1 VEEAEE
7 EAEEEEDEEEE
18 DEVDEEEE
26 GEGEEEDNNINN
38 NNNNNNNMY
47 PVSMGRGRPMWIAGS
62 GFTRGPAGPLE
73 KALNGVT
80 AYMRCP
86 EMGTSS
92 SCPECGSKMTRL
104 RDTKGASKNASG
116 RSVCCTN
123 PDCGLREF
131 KTLEDGTVVTD
142 SKGKPVKW
150 DHPLA
155 NRDHLAVLGIAFLFQ
170 CIVLQVEAP
179 EAYRPRARDE
189 ILIDS
194 NGVVKVKVNKEARK
208 RAREA
213 NEANKKAKEAKKESK
228 KKAREDQKK
237 AKEAEKEAKK
247 KAKEDEKEA
256 KKKAKEDEKEAK
268 KKAKE
273 DQKKAKEDEKEA
285 KKKAKEDQ
293 KKAKE
298 DEKEA
303 TKKAKAAAGK
313 DSKAAAA
320 ASGKDSKAAAAAASG
335 KDSKAAAAAASG
347 KDSKAAAAAA
357 SGKDSKA
364 AAAASGKDSK
374 AAVNA
379 EAAGKDMSAK
389 VTTVMSTRRR
399 ASVEGGV
406 EKTQGTTGSKT
417 PLVAPAPRE
426 GGGRGPSLRPTE
438 RVPVEPDHGPVQRK
452 KVTRRP

>member
-1 VEEAEE
+1 VLSRKS
-7 EAEEEEDEEEE
+7 DPNKR
-18 DEVDEEEE
+18 
-26 GEGEEEDNNINN
+26 NNYYID
-38 NNNNNNNMY
+38 
-47 PVSMGRGRPMWIAGS
+47 
-62 GFTRGPAGPLE
+62 TRGPAGPLE

-213 NEANKKAKEAKKESK
+213 NEANKKARPRNHTYDTKIHQDTLCMILYYVCIMGRTRVSLIKNNTKKYTPFFLIFQFSLPFCPSDVSSSRAVLGPTQRHEKTRKKWVKNLK
-228 KKAREDQKK
+228 KKNSIFSRLFFLIF
-237 AKEAEKEAKK
+237 
-247 KAKEDEKEA
+247 
-256 KKKAKEDEKEAK
+256 
-268 KKAKE
+268 
-273 DQKKAKEDEKEA
+273 
-285 KKKAKEDQ
+285 
-293 KKAKE
+293 
-298 DEKEA
+298 
-303 TKKAKAAAGK
+303 
-313 DSKAAAA
+313 S
-320 ASGKDSKAAAAAASG
+320 
-335 KDSKAAAAAASG
+335 
-347 KDSKAAAAAA
+347 
-357 SGKDSKA
+357 
-364 AAAASGKDSK
+364 
-374 AAVNA
+374 
-379 EAAGKDMSAK
+379 
-389 VTTVMSTRRR
+389 
-399 ASVEGGV
+399 
-406 EKTQGTTGSKT
+406 
-417 PLVAPAPRE
+417 
-426 GGGRGPSLRPTE
+426 
-438 RVPVEPDHGPVQRK
+438 
-452 KVTRRP
+452 